1 MPYIPRRNKKKVDS
15 LMTFTFVSFI
25 YNAEKNFRMHK
36 RKITKNFDKMRHT
49 TLTYA
54 LLQSNCF
61 LIQSACQ
68 LDVNALKAENKIK
81 RSHFLHIGSKQYIQ
95 SMKQCSQ
102 LMQHWPIVN
111 IDVPGDCQICFKIV
125 WLSWVLIGPNK
136 HQYKTSCMRRKFFCF
151 YYKTFFFFLS
161 GMKTTT
167 IKHQWIPSSRIF
179 FFWLISPQT
188 RLESY

>member
-1 MPYIPRRNKKKVDS
+1 
-15 LMTFTFVSFI
+15 
-25 YNAEKNFRMHK
+25 
-36 RKITKNFDKMRHT
+36 MRHT

-136 HQYKTSCMRRKFFCF
+136 HQYKTSCIRRKIFCF
-151 YYKTFFFFLS
+151 YYNIVLFFFLS

>member
-1 MPYIPRRNKKKVDS
+1 
-15 LMTFTFVSFI
+15 MTFTFVSFI

-68 LDVNALKAENKIK
+68 MDVKALKAENKIK

-95 SMKQCSQ
+95 SMKQCSPMNAT
-102 LMQHWPIVN
+102 LANCEH
-111 IDVPGDCQICFKIV
+111 
-125 WLSWVLIGPNK
+125 
-136 HQYKTSCMRRKFFCF
+136 
-151 YYKTFFFFLS
+151 
-161 GMKTTT
+161 
-167 IKHQWIPSSRIF
+167 
-179 FFWLISPQT
+179 
-188 RLESY
+188 